1 MRTRVRLF
9 YLEIQNNREY
19 IKYRW
24 WCKFKNV
31 LRKRDTQ
38 VILKNNGRTFEVD
51 IVEIEDTEIFKDE
64 EISFIGTYQYC
75 PIEDKLLETEEMMRN
90 NSLAIR
96 DIYRK
101 R

>member
-1 MRTRVRLF
+1 MGEL
-9 YLEIQNNREY
+9 
-19 IKYRW
+19 
-24 WCKFKNV
+24 
-31 LRKRDTQ
+31 
-38 VILKNNGRTFEVD
+38 FEVD

-75 PIEDKLLETEEMMRN
+75 PIEDKLLETEEIMRN

-96 DIYRK
+96 GIYRA